1 MQEISPK
8 VFLETELPGVSLGV
22 IDWDH
27 GLVLIDAPFRNE
39 DVRQWRSTLVT
50 LSGGVDR
57 MLINLD
63 SHMDRTLG
71 TRGMDCTVIGHEKMA
86 QAFRARPLACKSQNS
101 ETGAEWELYDNLP
114 STRWVIPEI
123 SFTTSIQINSEH
135 GEIDLVHK
143 PGPAPDAIWAIL
155 PKQSV
160 IFLGDAVVIDQPPFL
175 AQANLTL
182 WIEQLKTLLINPYRN
197 FILVSSRGGMV
208 AVEQVR
214 EQIKFLEKMQSL
226 TETQIRKNPGNENID
241 HIVQLALKGMTFPAK
256 RSALYQR
263 RLRWG
268 VQQYLQRVRDSA
280 EGTTE

>member
-8 VFLETELPGVSLGV
+8 VFLETDFPGVSLGV

-27 GLVLIDAPFRNE
+27 GLVLIDAPFRSE
-39 DVRQWRSTLVT
+39 DSRLWRSTLVS

-71 TRGMDCTVIGHEKMA
+71 TRSMDCTVIGHEKMA
-86 QAFRARPLACKSQNS
+86 QTFRTRPVACKSQNS

-114 STRWVIPEI
+114 STRWVVPEI
-123 SFTTSIQINSEH
+123 SFTTSMQINSEH
-135 GEIDLVHK
+135 GEIHLEHK

-175 AQANLTL
+175 AQANLSL
-182 WIEQLKTLLINPYRN
+182 WIEQLKTLLVNPYRN
-197 FILVSSRGGMV
+197 YILVSSRGGMV
-208 AVEQVR
+208 AIEQVR
-214 EQIKFLEKMQSL
+214 EQIKFLEKMQGL
-226 TETQIRKNPGNENID
+226 IETQIRKGPGNENID
-241 HIVQLALKGMTFPAK
+241 HIVQLALKGTTFPAK
-256 RSALYQR
+256 RNALYQK

-268 VQQYLQRVRDSA
+268 VQQYLQRVRESA
-280 EGTTE
+280 DGTKE